1 MFGYKKKKSLYD
13 IALKLNVD
21 HLMPINRYPES
32 TKDIDNLIIL
42 THEQNRMIDYLQILG
57 RSMRSSD

>member
-1 MFGYKKKKSLYD
+1 MLGYKRKKSLYD

-21 HLMPINRYPES
+21 HLVPINRYPEN
-32 TKDIDNLIIL
+32 TKDIDNLVTL
-42 THEQNRMIDYLQILG
+42 TPEQNRMIDYLQILG